1 MFFSYSWKHS
11 LEKDFFYE
19 LLKVFAKDKTN
30 KKGEIAAANLGQSSI
45 GAARIASCKKI
56 VKGE

>member
-1 MFFSYSWKHS
+1 LKHS

-19 LLKVFAKDKTN
+19 LLKAFTKDKTS
-30 KKGEIAAANLGQSSI
+30 KKGRSQLQNLGQSSI
-45 GAARIASCKKI
+45 GAARMTGCKKI